1 MYIITFGNIKY
12 MIVYLG
18 LWHGNLKFFDEY
30 YFKDIGYYSCKINI
44 IKRLIL
50 GVQLNSNICTQVN
63 YDV

>member
-1 MYIITFGNIKY
+1 MYIWKY
-12 MIVYLG
+12 KVYDSIS
-18 LWHGNLKFFDEY
+18 WFVTWNLKFLYEY

-44 IKRLIL
+44 IKRLLIL